1 MIEEVK
7 EGEVE
12 PDDFDD
18 EAEIMKL
25 IKEEDINAVPENTDV
40 SEIDKLTGIP
50 KPKGKLDYVKFFR
63 LTFVLYT
70 NAGSVLNDPHF

>member
-1 MIEEVK
+1 VFEEKVPVEVVEPEEEELIEEMK
-7 EGEVE
+7 EGEIE

-25 IKEEDINAVPENTDV
+25 IKEEDINTVPENTDV

-50 KPKGKLDYVKFFR
+50 KPKGKLDYVMF
-63 LTFVLYT
+63 
-70 NAGSVLNDPHF
+70 

>member
-1 MIEEVK
+1 MK
-7 EGEVE
+7 EGEIE

-25 IKEEDINAVPENTDV
+25 IKEEDINSVPENTDV

-50 KPKGKLDYVKFFR
+50 KPKGKLDYVMF
-63 LTFVLYT
+63 
-70 NAGSVLNDPHF
+70 

>member
-1 MIEEVK
+1 MEEVK
-7 EGEVE
+7 DGEIE

-25 IKEEDINAVPENTDV
+25 IKEEDINTVPENTDV

-50 KPKGKLDYVKFFR
+50 KPKGKLWHIMV
-63 LTFVLYT
+63 
-70 NAGSVLNDPHF
+70 

>member
-50 KPKGKLDYVKFFR
+50 KPKGKLDCVNF
-63 LTFVLYT
+63 L
-70 NAGSVLNDPHF
+70 D

>member
-7 EGEVE
+7 EGEIE
-12 PDDFDD
+12 PDDIDD

-40 SEIDKLTGIP
+40 SEIDKLTGVP
-50 KPKGKLDYVKFFR
+50 KPKGKSNFANYLD
-63 LTFVLYT
+63 
-70 NAGSVLNDPHF
+70 

>member
-7 EGEVE
+7 ESEVE

-50 KPKGKLDYVKFFR
+50 KPKGKLDYVNF
-63 LTFVLYT
+63 
-70 NAGSVLNDPHF
+70 

>member
-1 MIEEVK
+1 LIEEVK

-50 KPKGKLDYVKFFR
+50 KPKGKLDYVNF
-63 LTFVLYT
+63 L
-70 NAGSVLNDPHF
+70 D